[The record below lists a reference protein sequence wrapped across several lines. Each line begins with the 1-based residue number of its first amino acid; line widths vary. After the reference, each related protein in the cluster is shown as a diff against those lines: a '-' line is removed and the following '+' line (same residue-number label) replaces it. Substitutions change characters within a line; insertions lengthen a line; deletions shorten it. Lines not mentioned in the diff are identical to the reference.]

1 MSYRSDA
8 VKLIDLI
15 GQWLQHASLTKWL
28 MILAFAVLGALMQ
41 RDLTIWGR
49 LLAVAAGL
57 GAAVIF
63 AEPIRQFLSLDPS
76 WSDAVA
82 AGLALT
88 GRNWAAFALRASR
101 DPLATVGEFL
111 RVWRGRS

>member
-1 MSYRSDA
+1 
-8 VKLIDLI
+8 
-15 GQWLQHASLTKWL
+15 

-63 AEPIRQFLSLDPS
+63 AEPIRQFLALDPS